1 MSANFEKKVS
11 DNFRGQDL
19 HFSYSKI
26 KTKVENMVAFKYL
39 FSNIFY
45 SINGYLK
52 IQFLMFLSEIRLTQM
67 SKLDSELVLCRT
79 NIKQALNSRFLAKL
93 QILKISSGIQ
103 KIKFY
108 RHLS

>member
-52 IQFLMFLSEIRLTQM
+52 IQFLMFLSEIRSTQM
-67 SKLDSELVLCRT
+67 SKLDSELVYMQDKHQTSL
-79 NIKQALNSRFLAKL
+79 KQ
-93 QILKISSGIQ
+93 QISGQIANLEN
-103 KIKFY
+103 KF
-108 RHLS
+108 RNPEN